1 LKQTIKQQTKRSRT
15 QSTSHR
21 IEQINLIIRG
31 WIQYFK
37 IANCKALVKE
47 LDEWIRSRLRMC
59 EWKLWKRVRT
69 RIKRLKQLGINQ
81 QKAIQWANTRKGYW
95 RTAHSPILT
104 TTLNNQWFYE
114 NGYIS
119 LAKIYANIK
128 QPS

>member
-1 LKQTIKQQTKRSRT
+1 MI
-15 QSTSHR
+15 TS
-21 IEQINLIIRG
+21 G

-37 IANCKALVKE
+37 IANCKALDKE
-47 LDEWIRSRLRMC
+47 LDEWIRNRLRMC

-119 LAKIYANIK
+119 LAKIYAKIK